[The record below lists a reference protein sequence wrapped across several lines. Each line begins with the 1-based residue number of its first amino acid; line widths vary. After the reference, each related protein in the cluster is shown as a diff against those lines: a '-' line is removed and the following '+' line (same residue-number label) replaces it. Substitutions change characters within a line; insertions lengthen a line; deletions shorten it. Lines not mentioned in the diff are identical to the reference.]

1 MLDFNYQFVENF
13 FQSQFHFFGTPLGV
27 IAFIIFYAI
36 WVIFLL
42 PGSWMT
48 MIGGFIYGSF
58 LGSLYVFV
66 GAILG
71 AIITFVISRLFL
83 RTWLIKN
90 IDRLPKFQLAEKI
103 IDNEGLKIIILTRLS
118 PLFPFG
124 LLNVAYALSNVSLRD
139 FIIGLLAIFPGTFLY
154 SSLGSLASEIS
165 RFNEILSNRNDLFS
179 FLLTLIGLLSTFLIV
194 FLTARSASKLLQ
206 DKK

>member
-1 MLDFNYQFVENF
+1 
-13 FQSQFHFFGTPLGV
+13 
-27 IAFIIFYAI
+27 
-36 WVIFLL
+36 
-42 PGSWMT
+42 